1 MVKHRGFNRL
11 QWPKAALK
19 SPILLA
25 MASRRRASGAG
36 DKNFLEDRP
45 SNTNQSLN
53 EGHL

>member
-25 MASRRRASGAG
+25 TARDGGLQGRET
-36 DKNFLEDRP
+36 KIF
-45 SNTNQSLN
+45 
-53 EGHL
+53 